1 MLATVTAR
9 APSEERAM
17 MLPADAVQM
26 VQGRPT
32 VFVAKP
38 DGKGGARFIGHQVQ
52 VGPQVGNRIAVTSG
66 LAAGDLAVIEG
77 AFAIKAELEKGEMPE
92 MEM

>member
-1 MLATVTAR
+1 MLATVMVQGPSQGS
-9 APSEERAM
+9 APM
-17 MLPADAVQM
+17 VPADAVQIIE
-26 VQGRPT
+26 GRAT

-38 DGKGGARFIGHQVQ
+38 DGKGGAQFTGRQVQ
-52 VGPQVGNRIAVTSG
+52 LGPRMGNRIAVTSG

-77 AFAIKAELEKGEMPE
+77 AFAVKAEIEKGEMPE